1 MGVAGPRV
9 APLVSLM
16 PMVLYRAVS
25 PWRLPLTPWFVGAE
39 AALLVSVSVMSVVRS
54 LWAPLWF
61 TASRT
66 LLMLVVVGVGLCVG
80 GQRLVFRAVVGFC
93 GSVWEG
99 VQ

>member
-9 APLVSLM
+9 GFLG
-16 PMVLYRAVS
+16 AVDADGVVPVVVAES
-25 PWRLPLTPWFVGAE
+25 ALPVA
-39 AALLVSVSVMSVVRS
+39 VSVMSVVRS
-54 LWAPLWF
+54 LWASLWF

-66 LLMLVVVGVGLCVG
+66 LLMLLVVGVGLCVG
-80 GQRLVFRAVVGFC
+80 GQRLVFRAVDGFC